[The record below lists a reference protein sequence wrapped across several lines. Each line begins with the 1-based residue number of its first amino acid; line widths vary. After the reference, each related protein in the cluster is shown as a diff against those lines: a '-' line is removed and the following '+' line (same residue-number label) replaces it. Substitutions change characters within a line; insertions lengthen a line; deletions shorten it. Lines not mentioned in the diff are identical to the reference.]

1 MKELAQIQMQIGE
14 LETRLKSV
22 TATLGRHIETL
33 EATILNLTSRVGD
46 LEGKVFP
53 RCPRCQQ
60 LLPEGKVAAD
70 TVACAT
76 ASK

>member
-1 MKELAQIQMQIGE
+1 MKELAQMQMQVGE
-14 LETRLKSV
+14 LEMRLKSV

-33 EATILNLTSRVGD
+33 ESTILNLTARIGE

-60 LLPEGKVAAD
+60 LLPEGKVAVD
-70 TVACAT
+70 TGACAK
-76 ASK
+76 A